1 MLEPFLPTRV
11 FPGNILGRLPVPPGV
26 QELIKGATKTGI
38 TVSLEK
44 GKPPSEA
51 CHEFYRNIL
60 ADRHGFKQAVF
71 PIVAEVVKIAEDC
84 EETKFKKIKVGDYV
98 GFRNFQI
105 VSVAIDESEDDLQYF
120 YFMFEP
126 KNVHADYSKELGE
139 QAFLLYGL
147 NAAETFKETVK
158 EVQATKQVSD
168 AAKSILEQNMQDIAS
183 GKIDIKTVNLTQN
196 HSATLGKGDSI
207 RVL

>member
-26 QELIKGATKTGI
+26 QELIKGVTNTGI

-71 PIVAEVVKIAEDC
+71 PIVFEVVKIAEDD
-84 EETKFKKIKVGDYV
+84 EEVKVKNIKVGDYIGV
-98 GFRNFQI
+98 KNFQI
-105 VSVAIDESEDDLQYF
+105 IPVAIDESEEGMQYF
-120 YFMFEP
+120 YFTIDP
-126 KNVHADYSKELGE
+126 RNVHAEYSKELGE

-168 AAKSILEQNMQDIAS
+168 AAKSILEQNLQDIAS